1 MRERER
7 KEGGARMGRG
17 RAPGRDENG
26 FGIFRYSEN
35 RFRIFSIGFI
45 GNSIFRKQNRFS
57 EFSIGIG
64 IGIGMEFYRPFSWVT
79 DFSRKS
85 PDLCLGIF
93 RNCVSEFFFRN
104 FPELCLGIFSEFS
117 SM

>member
-1 MRERER
+1 
-7 KEGGARMGRG
+7 MGRG